1 MESLDQIQ
9 KYVGAEGREPKL
21 SKLGG
26 QDWNKL
32 KEKAKQSIRK
42 LATDLVK
49 LYAERQAVRGH
60 AFSPDTV
67 WQQEFEED
75 FAYEETEDQLR
86 CISEIKADMESD
98 KVMDRLLCGDVGFG
112 KTEVAFRAMFKCVMD
127 GKQAIMLSP
136 TTVLAQ
142 QHYENLKSRMAQF
155 PVRIGL
161 LSRFASEAMQKE
173 TIRGLRNGQIDIAV
187 GTHRILS
194 KDVVLKNPGLLV
206 VDEEQRFGV
215 DHKEKIKSLS
225 PNIDVLTLT
234 ATPIPRTL
242 HMSMAGI
249 RDISVIEQAPLERR
263 PVQTYV
269 MEYDEDIIS
278 EACLR
283 ELAREGQVFYL
294 FNDTRRIID
303 KAAQLQKLLP
313 GAVVSY
319 AHGKMGERD
328 LKRSLIL
335 LSTRKQ
341 IFLFA
346 LRLLSQVLICLM

>member
-1 MESLDQIQ
+1 MTWFTGELVVHEAHGIGRYEGLYNVDKKGVKRDYLQISYSGDDVLYIPMESLDQIQ

-155 PVRIGL
+155 SCSYR
-161 LSRFASEAMQKE
+161 SAQSFRF
-173 TIRGLRNGQIDIAV
+173 
-187 GTHRILS
+187 
-194 KDVVLKNPGLLV
+194 
-206 VDEEQRFGV
+206 
-215 DHKEKIKSLS
+215 
-225 PNIDVLTLT
+225 
-234 ATPIPRTL
+234 
-242 HMSMAGI
+242 
-249 RDISVIEQAPLERR
+249 
-263 PVQTYV
+263 
-269 MEYDEDIIS
+269 
-278 EACLR
+278 
-283 ELAREGQVFYL
+283 
-294 FNDTRRIID
+294 
-303 KAAQLQKLLP
+303 
-313 GAVVSY
+313 
-319 AHGKMGERD
+319 
-328 LKRSLIL
+328 
-335 LSTRKQ
+335 
-341 IFLFA
+341 
-346 LRLLSQVLICLM
+346 